1 MLLSIHHT
9 TEYQFDNPVRYALQR
24 LKLRPKDGAGQ
35 TVKDWHLVVD
45 GGKVEAEHDDPH
57 NNHVALISI
66 EEGRTAI
73 NISCRGQ
80 VETADNH
87 GILGR
92 HRSHVPLWAYC
103 RPTRLTTAARGVQR
117 LLVGI
122 NRDADDKIGMLH
134 ELSAHIL
141 GAVEYRG
148 GATNVDSSAEHAIT
162 AGAGVCQDHAH
173 IFIAACRAIG
183 VPARYVSG
191 YLMMDGQ
198 IEQTASHAWAEA
210 HIDHIG
216 WVGFDI
222 SNGISPDGRYVR
234 VATGFD
240 YRDAAPVS
248 GMSFGARDKSMV
260 VSLRVEQ

>member
-1 MLLSIHHT
+1 MLLSIQHI
-9 TEYQFDNPVRYALQR
+9 TEYQFDKPVHYALQR

-35 TVKDWHLVVD
+35 KIHSWQLHVD
-45 GGKVEAEHDDPH
+45 GGQVEAEHDDPH
-57 NNHVALISI
+57 NNHVTLISI

-73 NISCRGQ
+73 TIHCRGE
-80 VETADNH
+80 VETEDNH

-92 HRSHVPLWAYC
+92 HRSHVPLWSYC
-103 RPTRLTTAARGVQR
+103 RPTRLTTGGRGVQK
-117 LLVGI
+117 LLAGI
-122 NRDADDKIGMLH
+122 DREAEDRIAMLH
-134 ELSAHIL
+134 SLSAHIIATVAYRT
-141 GAVEYRG
+141 GETGVE
-148 GATNVDSSAEHAIT
+148 TSAEQAIV

-173 IFIAACRAIG
+173 IFIAACRALQI
-183 VPARYVSG
+183 PARYVSG
-191 YLMMDGQ
+191 YLMMNDRV
-198 IEQTASHAWAEA
+198 EQSASHAWAEA

-248 GMSFGARDKSMV
+248 GMSFGARDKSMN

>member
-1 MLLSIHHT
+1 MQLSIHHR
-9 TEYQFDNPVRYALQR
+9 TEYQFDQPVHYALQR

-35 TVKDWHLVVD
+35 RIIDWNLTVD
-45 GGKVEAEHDDPH
+45 GGTVEAEQDDPH
-57 NNHVALISI
+57 NNHVTLISV

-73 NISCRGQ
+73 TISCHGQ
-80 VETADNH
+80 VETTDNH

-103 RPTRLTTAARGVQR
+103 RPTRLTTAGRGVHKLVTGIDREQSDKLA
-117 LLVGI
+117 LL
-122 NRDADDKIGMLH
+122 H
-134 ELSAHIL
+134 QLSAHIL
-141 GAVEYRG
+141 SSVAYQG
-148 GATNVDSSAEHAIT
+148 GATGVDSSAENAIT

-173 IFIAACRAIG
+173 IFIAACRSMGI
-183 VPARYVSG
+183 PARYVSG

-198 IEQTASHAWAEA
+198 VEQSASHAWAEA
-210 HIDHIG
+210 HVDAIG

-240 YRDAAPVS
+240 YRDAAPIS

>member
-9 TEYQFDNPVRYALQR
+9 TEYQFDQPVRYALQR

-35 TVKDWHLVVD
+35 TVRDWQLMID

-57 NNHVALISI
+57 NNHVTLISI

-73 NISCRGQ
+73 TISCKGQ
-80 VETADNH
+80 VDTADNH

-103 RPTRLTTAARGVQR
+103 RPTRLTNAARGVQR
-117 LLVGI
+117 LLIGI
-122 NRDADDKIGMLH
+122 DRDAPDKIGMLH

-141 GAVEYRG
+141 SAVEYRG

-173 IFIAACRAIG
+173 IFIAACRTIG
-183 VPARYVSG
+183 IPARYVSG

-198 IEQTASHAWAEA
+198 VEQTASHAWAEA

-216 WVGFDI
+216 WVGFDT

>member
-1 MLLSIHHT
+1 MRLAIQHS
-9 TEYQFDNPVRYALQR
+9 TEYQFDQPVRYALQR
-24 LKLRPKDGAGQ
+24 LMLRPKDGAGQ
-35 TVKDWHLVVD
+35 SIAHWHLTVD

-57 NNHVALISI
+57 NNHVTLISVD
-66 EEGRTAI
+66 EGRTAI
-73 NISCRGQ
+73 TISCEGL

-87 GILGR
+87 GIVGK
-92 HRSHVPLWAYC
+92 HRSCVPLWAYC
-103 RPTRLTTAARGVQR
+103 RPTRLTTAGRGVQK
-117 LLVGI
+117 LLAGVD
-122 NRDADDKIGMLH
+122 RDAADRVAMLH
-134 ELSAHIL
+134 RLSAHIL
-141 GAVEYRG
+141 
-148 GATNVDSSAEHAIT
+148 ATVAYGSGSTGVNSSAEQAIA

-173 IFIAACRAIG
+173 IFIAAARALAI
-183 VPARYVSG
+183 PARYVSG
-191 YLMMDGQ
+191 YLMMNDRVAQ
-198 IEQTASHAWAEA
+198 DASHAWAEA
-210 HIDHIG
+210 HLDGIG

>member
-1 MLLSIHHT
+1 MLLSIQHI
-9 TEYQFDNPVRYALQR
+9 TEYQFDKPVHYALQR
-24 LKLRPKDGAGQ
+24 LKLRPKNGAGQ
-35 TVKDWHLVVD
+35 KVGNWLLLVD

-57 NNHVALISI
+57 NNHVTLISI

-73 NISCRGQ
+73 TISCQGQ

-87 GILGR
+87 GILGK

-103 RPTRLTTAARGVQR
+103 RPTRLTAAGRGVQK
-117 LLVGI
+117 LVGGI
-122 NRDADDKIGMLH
+122 DRDAGDKIAMLH
-134 ELSAHIL
+134 ELSGQIL
-141 GAVEYRG
+141 SAVEYRG
-148 GATNVDSSAEHAIT
+148 GATSVDSSAEQAIT

-173 IFIAACRAIG
+173 IFIAAARSLGI
-183 VPARYVSG
+183 PARYVSG

-198 IEQTASHAWAEA
+198 IEQSASHAWAEA
-210 HIDHIG
+210 HLDAIG

-248 GMSFGARDKSMV
+248 GMSFGARDKSMI

>member
-9 TEYQFDNPVRYALQR
+9 TEYQFDQPVRYALQR

-35 TVKDWHLVVD
+35 TVQDWQLVID

-57 NNHVALISI
+57 NNHVTLISI
-66 EEGRTAI
+66 EEGRTLI
-73 NISCRGQ
+73 TISCKGQ

-103 RPTRLTTAARGVQR
+103 RPTRLTNAARGVHR
-117 LLVGI
+117 LLIGI
-122 NRDADDKIGMLH
+122 DRDAPDKIGMLH
-134 ELSAHIL
+134 KLSAHIL
-141 GAVEYRG
+141 SAVEYRG

-173 IFIAACRAIG
+173 IFISACRTMGI
-183 VPARYVSG
+183 PARYVSG

>member
-1 MLLSIHHT
+1 MHLSIQHI
-9 TEYQFDNPVRYALQR
+9 TEYQFDQPVRYALQR

-35 TVKDWHLVVD
+35 TIHNWQLLVD

-57 NNHVALISI
+57 NNHVTLISVD
-66 EEGRTAI
+66 EGRTAI
-73 NISCRGQ
+73 TISCQGQ

-87 GILGR
+87 GILGK
-92 HRSHVPLWAYC
+92 HRSCVPLWAYC
-103 RPTRLTTAARGVQR
+103 RSTRLTGAGRGVQK
-117 LLVGI
+117 LLSGI
-122 NRDADDKIGMLH
+122 DREVEDRIAMLH

-141 GAVEYRG
+141 STVEYRG
-148 GATNVDSSAEHAIT
+148 GATGVDSSAEHAIA

-173 IFIAACRAIG
+173 IFIAACRAMGI
-183 VPARYVSG
+183 PARYVSG
-191 YLMMDGQ
+191 YLMINDRIAQ
-198 IEQTASHAWAEA
+198 DASHAWAEA
-210 HIDHIG
+210 HIDAIG

>member
-9 TEYQFDNPVRYALQR
+9 TEYQFDQPVHYALQR

-35 TVKDWHLVVD
+35 AIHDWQIRID

-57 NNHVALISI
+57 NNHVTLISI

-73 NISCRGQ
+73 TISCQGI
-80 VETADNH
+80 VETEDNH
-87 GILGR
+87 GILGK
-92 HRSHVPLWAYC
+92 HRSYVPLWAYC
-103 RPTRLTTAARGVQR
+103 RPTRLTNAARGVQR

-122 NRDADDKIGMLH
+122 NRDAEDRIGMLH

-141 GAVEYRG
+141 SAVEYRS
-148 GATNVDSSAEHAIT
+148 GATNVDSSAEHAIS

-173 IFIAACRAIG
+173 IFIAAARQLDI
-183 VPARYVSG
+183 PARYVSG

>member
-1 MLLSIHHT
+1 MILSIQHI
-9 TEYQFDNPVRYALQR
+9 TEYQFDQPVRYALQR

-35 TVKDWHLVVD
+35 TIRNWQLLVD

-57 NNHVALISI
+57 NNHVTLISV

-73 NISCRGQ
+73 TISCQGQ

-103 RPTRLTTAARGVQR
+103 RSTRLTGAGRGVQK
-117 LLVGI
+117 LLSGI
-122 NRDADDKIGMLH
+122 DREAKDPIAMLH
-134 ELSAHIL
+134 ELSTHIL
-141 GAVEYRG
+141 SSVEYRG
-148 GATNVDSSAEHAIT
+148 GATGVDSSAEHAIA

-173 IFIAACRAIG
+173 IFIAACRAMGI
-183 VPARYVSG
+183 PARYVSG
-191 YLMMDGQ
+191 YLMINDRIAQ
-198 IEQTASHAWAEA
+198 DASHAWAEA
-210 HIDHIG
+210 HIDAIG

>member
-9 TEYQFDNPVRYALQR
+9 TEYQFDTPVRYALQR
-24 LKLRPKDGAGQ
+24 LQLRPKNGAGQ
-35 TVKDWHLVVD
+35 TVHDWQLVID

-57 NNHVALISI
+57 NNHVSLISI
-66 EEGRTAI
+66 SEGRTAI
-73 NISCRGQ
+73 TIDCKGH

-103 RPTRLTTAARGVQR
+103 RPTRLTGAGRGVQK
-117 LLVGI
+117 LLTGI
-122 NRDADDKIGMLH
+122 DRTIKDRVTMLH
-134 ELSAHIL
+134 GLSTHIL
-141 GAVEYRG
+141 SSVKYRIGETGVE
-148 GATNVDSSAEHAIT
+148 TNAEQAIIT
-162 AGAGVCQDHAH
+162 GAGVCQDHAH
-173 IFIAACRAIG
+173 IFIAACRTMGI
-183 VPARYVSG
+183 PARYVSG

-210 HIDHIG
+210 HLDHIG

-248 GMSFGARDKSMV
+248 GMSFGARDKTMV

>member
-1 MLLSIHHT
+1 MLLSIQHV
-9 TEYQFDNPVRYALQR
+9 TEYQFDQPVRYALQR

-35 TVKDWHLVVD
+35 NIISWQLLID

-57 NNHVALISI
+57 NNHVTLISI

-73 NISCRGQ
+73 TIRCQGQ
-80 VETADNH
+80 IETADNH
-87 GILGR
+87 GILGK

-103 RPTRLTTAARGVQR
+103 RPTKLTNSGKGVQK

-122 NRDADDKIGMLH
+122 DRNAEDKIAMLH
-134 ELSAHIL
+134 ALSAHIL
-141 GAVEYRG
+141 SAVEYRG
-148 GATNVDSSAEHAIT
+148 GATSVDSSAEQAIA

-173 IFIAACRAIG
+173 IFIAACRSIG
-183 VPARYVSG
+183 IPARYVSG
-191 YLMMDGQ
+191 YLMMDGRV
-198 IEQTASHAWAEA
+198 EQSASHAWAEA
-210 HIDHIG
+210 HLDHIG

-248 GMSFGARDKSMV
+248 GMSFGARDKNMT

>member
-9 TEYQFDNPVRYALQR
+9 TEYQFDQPVRYALQR

-35 TVKDWHLVVD
+35 TVHDWQLLID
-45 GGKVEAEHDDPH
+45 GGKTEAEHDDPH
-57 NNHVALISI
+57 NNHVTLISI
-66 EEGRTAI
+66 DEGRTAI
-73 NISCRGQ
+73 TISCKGQ

-103 RPTRLTTAARGVQR
+103 RPTRLTGAGRGVQK
-117 LLVGI
+117 LLTGI
-122 NRDADDKIGMLH
+122 DRTVEDKVAMMH

-141 GAVEYRG
+141 SSVAYRAGETGVE
-148 GATNVDSSAEHAIT
+148 TNAEQAIL

-173 IFIAACRAIG
+173 IFISACRAMG

-191 YLMMDGQ
+191 YLMMDGR

>member
-9 TEYQFDNPVRYALQR
+9 TEYQFDKPVRYALQR
-24 LKLRPKDGAGQ
+24 LKLRPKNGAGQ
-35 TVKDWHLVVD
+35 TIHDWQLEVS

-57 NNHVALISI
+57 NNHVTLISI

-73 NISCRGQ
+73 TISCRGQ
-80 VETADNH
+80 VDTADNH
-87 GILGR
+87 GILGK
-92 HRSHVPLWAYC
+92 HRSFVPLWAYC
-103 RPTRLTTAARGVQR
+103 RPTRLTTAGRGVQK
-117 LLVGI
+117 LLAGI
-122 NRDADDKIGMLH
+122 DRTVEDKIAMLH

-141 GAVEYRG
+141 SSVEYRTG
-148 GATNVDSSAEHAIT
+148 QTGVDTNAEQAIG

-173 IFIAACRAIG
+173 IFISACRAMN

-240 YRDAAPVS
+240 YRDAAPVA
-248 GMSFGARDKSMV
+248 GMSFGAKDKSMV

>member
-9 TEYQFDNPVRYALQR
+9 TEYQFDKPVRYALQR

-35 TVKDWHLVVD
+35 AIRDWQLVID
-45 GGKVEAEHDDPH
+45 GGKIEAEHDDPH
-57 NNHVALISI
+57 NNHVTLISI

-73 NISCRGQ
+73 TISCSGQ

-103 RPTRLTTAARGVQR
+103 RPTRLTTAGRGIQK
-117 LLVGI
+117 LLAGI
-122 NRDADDKIGMLH
+122 DRTVEDKVAMLH

-141 GAVEYRG
+141 GSVEYRTG
-148 GATNVDSSAEHAIT
+148 ETGVGTNAEQAIA

-173 IFIAACRAIG
+173 IFVSACRAMG

-210 HIDHIG
+210 HLEYVG

-234 VATGFD
+234 VATGYD

-248 GMSFGARDKSMV
+248 GMSFGARDKSMI

>member
-1 MLLSIHHT
+1 MLLSIQHI
-9 TEYQFDNPVRYALQR
+9 TEYQFDKPVHYALQR
-24 LKLRPKDGAGQ
+24 LKLRPKNGAGQ
-35 TVKDWHLVVD
+35 TVGNWQLLVD

-57 NNHVALISI
+57 NNHVTLISV

-73 NISCRGQ
+73 TISCQGQ

-87 GILGR
+87 GILGK

-103 RPTRLTTAARGVQR
+103 RPTRLTTSGRGVQK
-117 LLVGI
+117 LVACI
-122 NRDADDKIGMLH
+122 DRDASDKIGMLH
-134 ELSAHIL
+134 DLSAQIL
-141 GAVEYRG
+141 SAVEYRG
-148 GATNVDSSAEHAIT
+148 GATSVDSSAEQAIT

-173 IFIAACRAIG
+173 IFIAAARSLAI
-183 VPARYVSG
+183 PARYVSG

-198 IEQTASHAWAEA
+198 IEQSASHAWAEA
-210 HIDHIG
+210 HLDNIG

-248 GMSFGARDKSMV
+248 GMSFGARDKSMI

>member
-1 MLLSIHHT
+1 MLLSIHHI
-9 TEYQFDNPVRYALQR
+9 TEYQFDQPVHYALQR

-35 TVKDWHLVVD
+35 RIIDWTLTVD
-45 GGKVEAEHDDPH
+45 GGKIEAEQDDPH
-57 NNHVALISI
+57 NNHVTLISV

-73 NISCRGQ
+73 TISCHGQ
-80 VETADNH
+80 VETTDNH

-92 HRSHVPLWAYC
+92 HRSHVPLWAYG
-103 RPTRLTTAARGVQR
+103 RPTRLTTVGRGVQKLVTGIDR
-117 LLVGI
+117 DQPDKLALL
-122 NRDADDKIGMLH
+122 H
-134 ELSAHIL
+134 QLSAHIL
-141 GAVEYRG
+141 ESVAYQG
-148 GATNVDSSAEHAIT
+148 GATSVESSAEHAIA

-173 IFIAACRAIG
+173 IFIAACRYMGI
-183 VPARYVSG
+183 PARYVSG

-198 IEQTASHAWAEA
+198 VEQSASHAWAEA
-210 HIDHIG
+210 HVDAIG

-240 YRDAAPVS
+240 YRDAAPIS

>member
-1 MLLSIHHT
+1 MILSIHHI
-9 TEYQFDNPVRYALQR
+9 TEYLFDQPVHYALQR

-35 TVKDWHLVVD
+35 NIINWQLVVD
-45 GGKVEAEHDDPH
+45 GGKVEAELDDPH
-57 NNHVALISI
+57 NNHVTLISVD
-66 EEGRTAI
+66 EGRTAI
-73 NISCRGQ
+73 TVSCQGQ

-92 HRSHVPLWAYC
+92 HRSYVPLWAYC
-103 RPTRLTTAARGVQR
+103 RPTRLTTAARGVQK
-117 LLVGI
+117 LVGGI
-122 NRDADDKIGMLH
+122 DREQPDKLALLH

-141 GAVEYRG
+141 STVAYQG
-148 GATNVDSSAEHAIT
+148 GATGVDSSAEQAIT

-173 IFIAACRAIG
+173 IYIAACRAMGI
-183 VPARYVSG
+183 PARYVSG

-198 IEQTASHAWAEA
+198 IEQSASHAWAEA
-210 HIDHIG
+210 HVDSIG

-240 YRDAAPVS
+240 YRDAAPIS

>member
-1 MLLSIHHT
+1 MQLSIHHL
-9 TEYQFDNPVRYALQR
+9 TEYQFDQPVHYALQR

-35 TVKDWHLVVD
+35 QIIDWHLTVD
-45 GGKVEAEHDDPH
+45 GGTVEAEHDDPH
-57 NNHVALISI
+57 NNHVTLISV

-73 NISCRGQ
+73 TISCHGQ
-80 VETADNH
+80 VETTDNH

-103 RPTRLTTAARGVQR
+103 RPTRLTTAGRGVHKLVTGVDREQSDKLA
-117 LLVGI
+117 LL
-122 NRDADDKIGMLH
+122 H
-134 ELSAHIL
+134 QLSAHIL
-141 GAVEYRG
+141 GSVAYQG
-148 GATNVDSSAEHAIT
+148 GATGVDSSAENAIT

-173 IFIAACRAIG
+173 IFIAACRSMGI
-183 VPARYVSG
+183 PARYVSG

-198 IEQTASHAWAEA
+198 VEQSASHAWAEA
-210 HIDHIG
+210 HVDAIG

-240 YRDAAPVS
+240 YRDAAPIS

>member
-1 MLLSIHHT
+1 MLLSIQHI
-9 TEYQFDNPVRYALQR
+9 TEYQFDQPVRYALQR

-35 TVKDWHLVVD
+35 NIISWQLLID

-57 NNHVALISI
+57 NNHVTLISVA
-66 EEGRTAI
+66 EGRTAI
-73 NISCRGQ
+73 TISCQGQ

-103 RPTRLTTAARGVQR
+103 RPTKLTGAARGVQK
-117 LLVGI
+117 LLIGI
-122 NRDADDKIGMLH
+122 DREANDKIAMLH
-134 ELSAHIL
+134 DLSAHIL
-141 GAVEYRG
+141 SAVEYRG
-148 GATNVDSSAEHAIT
+148 GATSVDSSAEQAIA

-173 IFIAACRAIG
+173 IFIAACRSVGI
-183 VPARYVSG
+183 PARYVSG
-191 YLMMDGQ
+191 YLMMDGR

-210 HIDHIG
+210 HLDNIG

>member
-1 MLLSIHHT
+1 MLLSIQHI
-9 TEYQFDNPVRYALQR
+9 TEYQFDRPVHYALQR

-35 TVKDWHLVVD
+35 AIHHWQLGID

-57 NNHVALISI
+57 NNHVTLISI
-66 EEGRTAI
+66 EEGRTTITI
-73 NISCRGQ
+73 NCEGQ
-80 VETADNH
+80 VETEDNH
-87 GILGR
+87 GILGK

-103 RPTRLTTAARGVQR
+103 RPTRLTTAARGVQK

-122 NRDADDKIGMLH
+122 DRDASDKIGMLH

-148 GATNVDSSAEHAIT
+148 GATNVDSSAEQAIT

-173 IFIAACRAIG
+173 IFIAACRNIG
-183 VPARYVSG
+183 IPARYVSG

-210 HIDHIG
+210 HLDHIG

>member
-1 MLLSIHHT
+1 MILSIQHI
-9 TEYQFDNPVRYALQR
+9 TEYQFDQPVRYALQR

-35 TVKDWHLVVD
+35 TIRHWQLLVD

-57 NNHVALISI
+57 NNHVTLISV

-73 NISCRGQ
+73 TVSCEGQ
-80 VETADNH
+80 IETADNH

-103 RPTRLTTAARGVQR
+103 RPTRLTVMGRGVQK
-117 LLVGI
+117 LLTGI
-122 NRDADDKIGMLH
+122 DRDAPNMIATLH
-134 ELSAHIL
+134 DLSAHIL
-141 GAVEYRG
+141 SAVEYRG
-148 GATNVDSSAEHAIT
+148 GETNVDSSAEQAIA

-173 IFIAACRAIG
+173 IFIAACRSLGI
-183 VPARYVSG
+183 PARYVSG
-191 YLMMDGQ
+191 YLMMDGRV
-198 IEQTASHAWAEA
+198 EQNASHAWAEA
-210 HIDHIG
+210 HVDAIG

-240 YRDAAPVS
+240 YRDAAPIS

>member
-1 MLLSIHHT
+1 MLLSIQHT
-9 TEYQFDNPVRYALQR
+9 TEYQFDQPVRYALQR
-24 LKLRPKDGAGQ
+24 LMLRPKSGAGQ
-35 TVKDWHLVVD
+35 TIIDWQLHVD
-45 GGKVEAEHDDPH
+45 GGTIEAEHDDPH
-57 NNHVALISI
+57 NNHITLISI

-73 NISCRGQ
+73 TISCHGQ

-92 HRSHVPLWAYC
+92 HRSHVPLWAYS
-103 RPTRLTTAARGVQR
+103 RPTRLTASGRGVQK
-117 LLVGI
+117 LLAGI
-122 NRDADDKIGMLH
+122 DRSAPDKIVMLH

-141 GAVEYRG
+141 STVEYRT
-148 GATNVDSSAEHAIT
+148 GATGVDTNAEQAIT

-173 IFIAACRAIG
+173 IFIAACRSIG
-183 VPARYVSG
+183 IPARYVSG
-191 YLMMDGQ
+191 YLMMDGH

-210 HIDHIG
+210 HLDGLG

-234 VATGFD
+234 VAIGFD
-240 YRDAAPVS
+240 YRDAASIS
-248 GMSFGARDKSMV
+248 GMSFGAHDKSLV

>member
-1 MLLSIHHT
+1 MRSSGS
-9 TEYQFDNPVRYALQR
+9 NCGPRMAPGR
-24 LKLRPKDGAGQ
+24 RS
-35 TVKDWHLVVD
+35 KDWQLLVD
-45 GGKVEAEHDDPH
+45 GGNVEAEHDDPH
-57 NNHVALISI
+57 NNHVTLISI
-66 EEGRTAI
+66 EEGRMSITVR
-73 NISCRGQ
+73 CEGQ

-87 GILGR
+87 GILGK

-103 RPTRLTTAARGVQR
+103 RATRLTTAARGVQK

-122 NRDADDKIGMLH
+122 DRDAEDKIAMLH

-148 GATNVDSSAEHAIT
+148 GATSVDSSAEQAIA

-173 IFIAACRAIG
+173 IFIAACRSIG
-183 VPARYVSG
+183 IPARYVSG
-191 YLMMDGQ
+191 YLMMDGR

-210 HIDHIG
+210 HLDHIG